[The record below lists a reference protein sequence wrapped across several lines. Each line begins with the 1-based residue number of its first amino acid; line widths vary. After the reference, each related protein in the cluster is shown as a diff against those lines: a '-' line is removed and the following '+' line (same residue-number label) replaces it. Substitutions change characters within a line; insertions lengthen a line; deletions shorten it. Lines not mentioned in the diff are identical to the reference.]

1 MSSDNVNDVRLM
13 FHNRN
18 DNYESVVLQNSTG
31 SFVDL
36 NLERTDNHFRNIMT
50 EKVKND
56 VDEGTGFQRLKQ
68 ILINFVNNQNN
79 YFGEINKFQ
88 PKKGGIVDNN
98 NLTYLQNLHQQLH
111 DDLGINYNLIDASL
125 DDPTLC
131 QEFILYISAKYYI
144 ISECLL
150 RLLLDTQHNVTDSSD
165 SAILY
170 KYYNNNTPY
179 PNGIKDYSPMKPS
192 SNRERN
198 PGITNLV
205 LGLNYSQIKILL
217 ENSVTNEI
225 NRFIKKF
232 YGIEDVFADSID
244 SLANLESLEMTKD
257 KLVKNKYT
265 YDDKVSFSTKKINYY
280 NIHYWIALLLLIL
293 IIVGNII
300 SAIQGSN
307 RFMMINLVVLILLV
321 VRKFGQFIMKLFR

>member
-1 MSSDNVNDVRLM
+1 MSSDNVDDVRLM
-13 FHNRN
+13 FHNKN
-18 DNYESVVLQNSTG
+18 NNYESVVLQNSTN
-31 SFVDL
+31 SYVNL
-36 NLERTDNHFRNIMT
+36 NLEEKDNYFRNIMN
-50 EKVKND
+50 EKVND
-56 VDEGTGFQRLKQ
+56 DVNEGTGFQRLKQ
-68 ILINFVNNQNN
+68 ILNNFVNHQNN
-79 YFGEINKFQ
+79 YMGEISNFQ
-88 PKKGGIVDNN
+88 PNTGDGVNNN
-98 NLTYLQNLHQQLH
+98 NLTYLQNLHKQLH
-111 DDLGINYNLIDASL
+111 DDLGIDHNLVDAAL

-150 RLLLDTQHNVTDSSD
+150 RLLLDTQHNINDSSD

-179 PNGIKDYSPMKPS
+179 PNGIKNYLPMS
-192 SNRERN
+192 SSSKERN

-205 LGLNYSQIKILL
+205 LDLNYSQIRILL
-217 ENSVTNEI
+217 EDSVTNEI

-232 YGIEDVFADSID
+232 YGIEDVFKDSID
-244 SLANLESLEMTKD
+244 SLGNFELLEIKKN
-257 KLVKNKYT
+257 KLVKNKNT
-265 YDDKVSFSTKKINYY
+265 YDDKVSFSNKKINYY

-300 SAIQGSN
+300 SAIQGNN
-307 RFMMINLVVLILLV
+307 RFMMINLVVLILLI

>member
-1 MSSDNVNDVRLM
+1 MSSDNVDDVRLM
-13 FHNRN
+13 FHNKN
-18 DNYESVVLQNSTG
+18 NNYESVVLQNSTG

-50 EKVKND
+50 EKVNDD

-79 YFGEINKFQ
+79 YIGEINKFQ
-88 PKKGGIVDNN
+88 PKKGGVVDNN
-98 NLTYLQNLHQQLH
+98 NLTYLQNLYQQLH
-111 DDLGINYNLIDASL
+111 DDLGINYTLIDASL

-150 RLLLDTQHNVTDSSD
+150 RLLLDTQHNINDGSN

-179 PNGIKDYSPMKPS
+179 PNGIKDYSPMS
-192 SNRERN
+192 SSSKERN

-244 SLANLESLEMTKD
+244 SLANLESLELTKD
-257 KLVKNKYT
+257 KLVKNKHT

-300 SAIQGSN
+300 SAIQGNN

>member
-1 MSSDNVNDVRLM
+1 M
-13 FHNRN
+13 FHNKN
-18 DNYESVVLQNSTG
+18 NNYESVVLQNSTN
-31 SFVDL
+31 SYVNL
-36 NLERTDNHFRNIMT
+36 NLEEKDNYFRNIMN
-50 EKVKND
+50 EKVKDD

-79 YFGEINKFQ
+79 YMGEISKFQ
-88 PKKGGIVDNN
+88 PKTGDVVNNN
-98 NLTYLQNLHQQLH
+98 NLTYLQNLHKQLH
-111 DDLGINYNLIDASL
+111 DDLGIDHNLVDAAL

-131 QEFILYISAKYYI
+131 QEFILYISSKYYI

-150 RLLLDTQHNVTDSSD
+150 RLLLDTQHNINDGSD

-179 PNGIKDYSPMKPS
+179 PNGIKNYSPMS
-192 SNRERN
+192 SSSKERN
-198 PGITNLV
+198 PGITSLV
-205 LGLNYSQIKILL
+205 LGLNYSQIRILL
-217 ENSVTNEI
+217 EDSVTNEI
-225 NRFIKKF
+225 NKFIQKF

-244 SLANLESLEMTKD
+244 SLGNFESLEMKKN
-257 KLVKNKYT
+257 KLVKNKNT
-265 YDDKVSFSTKKINYY
+265 YDDKVSFSNKKINYY

-300 SAIQGSN
+300 SAIQGNN

>member
-1 MSSDNVNDVRLM
+1 MSSDNVDDVRLM
-13 FHNRN
+13 FHNKN
-18 DNYESVVLQNSTG
+18 NNYESVVLQNSTG

-50 EKVKND
+50 EKVNDD

-68 ILINFVNNQNN
+68 ILINFVNHQNN
-79 YFGEINKFQ
+79 YIGEINKFQ

-98 NLTYLQNLHQQLH
+98 NLTYLQNLYQQLH
-111 DDLGINYNLIDASL
+111 DDLGIDYTLIDASL

-131 QEFILYISAKYYI
+131 QEFILYISSKYYI

-150 RLLLDTQHNVTDSSD
+150 RLLLDTKYNVIDGSNSLEL
-165 SAILY
+165 S
-170 KYYNNNTPY
+170 KYYNNYTDY
-179 PNGIKDYSPMKPS
+179 PNGIKDYSPMSPS

-198 PGITNLV
+198 PGITSLV

-217 ENSVTNEI
+217 ENSVSREI
-225 NRFIKKF
+225 SNFIDKF
-232 YGIEDVFADSID
+232 YGIEDVFGNSID
-244 SLANLESLEMTKD
+244 ALTKLKSLETEKNELVED
-257 KLVKNKYT
+257 KNT
-265 YDDKVSFSTKKINYY
+265 FDDKVSFSNKKINYY

-293 IIVGNII
+293 IVIGNII
-300 SAIQGSN
+300 STIQGSN
-307 RFMMINLVVLILLV
+307 RFMMINLVVLILLI